1 MKLFISGLFNAC
13 AFVFGTIVLKAFAFE
28 IMSFAGILIIG
39 YSGYHLIRI
48 IDELEKPFMKN
59 YKGE

>member
-1 MKLFISGLFNAC
+1 MKLFITGLFNIC

-28 IMSFAGILIIG
+28 VMSFAGLLIIG
-39 YSGYHLIRI
+39 YSGYNI
-48 IDELEKPFMKN
+48 IKVIDKLEAPFMKN